1 MDANLRF
8 CSRLFIDDEANG
20 KPLHM
25 SMKDTYICH
34 INVNAIYILAL
45 RGRISSNQQVQILE
59 EVLAQL

>member
-8 CSRLFIDDEANG
+8 CSRLLIDDEANK

-25 SMKDTYICH
+25 SMKNTYICH

-59 EVLAQL
+59 